1 MNSKFGRLRLRHVL
15 VLGSLIATTCFAGVP
30 LDTVRDCATTA
41 SPTLHGL
48 KDLGAVCPELQAALG
63 TLGLDKIL
71 YEGWQDKLN
80 VHALHD
86 VIDLS
91 ERYSGPRWP
100 GAPDTSAVPGIL
112 QVLKDEQ
119 APQVISWWHSFKN
132 WIKQWLEHS
141 DSSIAKWIKHIFE
154 NVFDTTKVSP
164 AFLQAFVYIVTILTG
179 LGAVV
184 VIVREL
190 KAAGIG
196 GRFRRVRSA
205 LNSAKD
211 GFKHPPT
218 EEETSA
224 DENTPAG
231 LLRALVKRL
240 LQTGRLTTERSL
252 THRELIARTS
262 FDSDGQRTIF
272 SNVARTAE
280 TILYGSAPAA
290 PEFLETVTRQGR
302 ELLMQLSETASAP

>member
-1 MNSKFGRLRLRHVL
+1 VNPKFGPLRLRLVL
-15 VLGSLIATTCFAGVP
+15 ALGSLIATTCFAGVP

-41 SPTLHGL
+41 SPTRYGL

-91 ERYSGPRWP
+91 ERYSGPRWH
-100 GAPDTSAVPGIL
+100 GAPDISTVPGIL
-112 QVLKDEQ
+112 QALKDEQ
-119 APQVISWWHSFKN
+119 APPVVSWWHSFKN

-141 DSSIAKWIKHIFE
+141 DSPIAKWIKHIFE
-154 NVFDTTKVSP
+154 SVLDTTNVSP

-179 LGAVV
+179 LAAVF
-184 VIVREL
+184 VIVREFRS
-190 KAAGIG
+190 AEIG
-196 GRFRRVRSA
+196 GRFRRVRSG
-205 LNSAKD
+205 LNAAENPSSQ
-211 GFKHPPT
+211 PPT
-218 EEETSA
+218 NAESSS
-224 DENTPAG
+224 DDNTPAG
-231 LLRALVKRL
+231 VLRALVKRL
-240 LQTGRLTTERSL
+240 LLTGRLTTERSL

-262 FDSDGQRTIF
+262 FDSDAQKTVF
-272 SNVARTAE
+272 ANVARTAE
-280 TILYGSAPAA
+280 TILYGAKPAA

-302 ELLMQLSETASAP
+302 ELLLQLSTTASAP

>member
-1 MNSKFGRLRLRHVL
+1 VNPQFGPLRLRFVL
-15 VLGSLIATTCFAGVP
+15 ALGSLLATTCFAGVP

-41 SPTLHGL
+41 SPTLYGL
-48 KDLGAVCPELQAALG
+48 KGLGAVCPELQAALG
-63 TLGLDKIL
+63 TLGFDKIL

-86 VIDLS
+86 LIDLS
-91 ERYSGPRWP
+91 ERYSAPRWH
-100 GAPDTSAVPGIL
+100 GAPDISTVPGIL
-112 QVLKDEQ
+112 QALKDEQ
-119 APQVISWWHSFKN
+119 APPVVSWWHSFKN

-141 DSSIAKWIKHIFE
+141 DSPIAKWIKHIFE
-154 NVFDTTKVSP
+154 GVLDTTNVSP

-179 LGAVV
+179 LAAVF

-190 KAAGIG
+190 RTAGIG
-196 GRFRRVRSA
+196 GRFRRVRSTLSA
-205 LNSAKD
+205 GKNSSSQ
-211 GFKHPPT
+211 PPT
-218 EEETSA
+218 NEEASA

-262 FDSDGQRTIF
+262 FDSDTQKTVF
-272 SNVARTAE
+272 ANVARTAE
-280 TILYGSAPAA
+280 TILYGAKPAA

-302 ELLMQLSETASAP
+302 ELLLQLSETASTP

>member
-1 MNSKFGRLRLRHVL
+1 MNRKFRRLRLRLVL
-15 VLGSLIATTCFAGVP
+15 SLGSLIATACFAGVP
-30 LDTVRDCATTA
+30 LETVRDCATTA
-41 SPTLHGL
+41 SPTVHGL
-48 KDLGAVCPELQAALG
+48 KDLDAICPELQAALG

-91 ERYSGPRWP
+91 ERYSGPRWH
-100 GAPDTSAVPGIL
+100 GAPDTSALPGIL
-112 QVLKDEQ
+112 QALKDEQ
-119 APQVISWWHSFKN
+119 APQVVSWWHSFKN

-141 DSSIAKWIKHIFE
+141 DSSIAKWFKHIFE
-154 NVFDTTKVSP
+154 KVLDTTNVSP
-164 AFLQAFVYIVTILTG
+164 AFLKAFVYIVTVLTG
-179 LGAVV
+179 LAAVV

-190 KAAGIG
+190 RAAGIG
-196 GRFRRVRSA
+196 GRFKRVRSG

-211 GFKHPPT
+211 DFKPPPAYGCA
-218 EEETSA
+218 SA

-240 LQTGRLTTERSL
+240 LQTGHLTTERSL
-252 THRELIARTS
+252 THRELIAKTS
-262 FDSDGQRTIF
+262 FDSDAQKTVF
-272 SNVARTAE
+272 ANVARTAE
-280 TILYGSAPAA
+280 SILYGSKPAA

-302 ELLMQLSETASAP
+302 ELLRQLSDTASAL